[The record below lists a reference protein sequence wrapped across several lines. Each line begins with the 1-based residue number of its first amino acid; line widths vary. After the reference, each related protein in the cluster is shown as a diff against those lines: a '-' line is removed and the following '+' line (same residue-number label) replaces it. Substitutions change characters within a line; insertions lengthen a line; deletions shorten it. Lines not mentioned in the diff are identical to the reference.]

1 MSNKGNVQRRVRRIL
16 MLILGCSGS
25 KPTNFRANNS
35 WETLK
40 MINKVIYDHELAS
53 QYFTHPSPIDWI
65 KYPRIGQLHTFQYS
79 CSLLSFHAILR
90 RHHSAVYHGLQTAQD
105 WKIFLSGSHLLLF
118 AEDEC
123 CEINKHYRQ
132 FSKSGTK
139 SWLFSSFV
147 WLPKTQKHLICN
159 IFTHLHNLKTKF

>member
-1 MSNKGNVQRRVRRIL
+1 MIVKHILLMSTKGNVQRRVRRIL

-25 KPTNFRANNS
+25 KPTNFIITERNFKNDKQGNLWS
-35 WETLK
+35 WVSFT
-40 MINKVIYDHELAS
+40 VFYTS
-53 QYFTHPSPIDWI
+53 QPNRI

-79 CSLLSFHAILR
+79 CSLPFCHAILR

-123 CEINKHYRQ
+123 CENKQ
-132 FSKSGTK
+132 I
-139 SWLFSSFV
+139 LFSV
-147 WLPKTQKHLICN
+147 L
-159 IFTHLHNLKTKF
+159 

>member
-1 MSNKGNVQRRVRRIL
+1 MSTKGNVQRRVWRIL
-16 MLILGCSGS
+16 MLILGCSGLNPPIS
-25 KPTNFRANNS
+25 EHIIATRNFKNDKHGNLWS
-35 WETLK
+35 WVSFT
-40 MINKVIYDHELAS
+40 VFYTS
-53 QYFTHPSPIDWI
+53 QPNRI
-65 KYPRIGQLHTFQYS
+65 KYPRIVQLHTFQYS

-90 RHHSAVYHGLQTAQD
+90 RHHSAVYHGLQTAQG

-123 CEINKHYRQ
+123 CEINKHYCQ
-132 FSKSGTK
+132 FYKSETK

-159 IFTHLHNLKTKF
+159 IFTHLHHLKTKF